1 MAPAVQR
8 QEPPYLQIVQHYRQQ
23 IRSGELRDGDM
34 IPSVRQ
40 LARDWDVAPPTA
52 GKAVARLRSEGLVEG
67 RPGIGT
73 VVVAGSTTLHP
84 GGDRLRSVR
93 STGRI
98 YPPGEHAVIKSAE
111 LVTAPPHVADALG
124 LPPGSAVIRRHRV
137 TYRGDAPV
145 SASVTWLDGALAEAA
160 PRLLSAERII
170 EGTAGYI
177 RQATGRE
184 AVRGTDQNSAR
195 AATPQDA
202 EDLGVPAGSPVACG
216 RNWWYDAD
224 GTVIEYGEGAS
235 VPGRWAT
242 HDYSL
247 T

>member
-8 QEPPYLQIVQHYRQQ
+8 QEPPYLQIVEHYRKQ

-40 LARDWDVAPPTA
+40 IARDWQVAAPTA
-52 GKAVARLRSEGLVEG
+52 GKAVATLRSEGLVEG
-67 RPGIGT
+67 RPGVGT
-73 VVVAGSTTLHP
+73 IVIAGSTTHHP
-84 GGDRLRSVR
+84 GGERLRSAR

-98 YPPGEHAVIKSAE
+98 YPPDEHAVIRSAE
-111 LVTAPPHVADALG
+111 LVTAPPRVADALG
-124 LPPGSAVIRRHRV
+124 LAPGSAVIRRHRV
-137 TYRGDAPV
+137 TYRGDMV
-145 SASVTWLDGALAEAA
+145 ISASVTWLDGALAQAA
-160 PRLLSAERII
+160 PRLLAAERII

-177 RQATGRE
+177 RQVTGRE
-184 AVRGTDQNSAR
+184 AVRGTDQDSAR
-195 AATPQDA
+195 AATQQDA

-224 GTVIEYGEGAS
+224 GNVIEYGERAS
-235 VPGRWAT
+235 VPGRWST
-242 HDYSL
+242 HDYSF